1 MFEERAAFIISLTVL
16 ANSVTLSS
24 VNTDLFKS
32 LSPLAADTE
41 WFWNILTSESVRLAK
56 RELLDAISQK
66 LKQKRKKIVAQV
78 LFKIEQR

>member
-1 MFEERAAFIISLTVL
+1 MFEERADFIISLTVL

-41 WFWNILTSESVRLAK
+41 WFWKILTSDEVRLSK

-66 LKQKRKKIVAQV
+66 LKQKRKNDSRSGTI
-78 LFKIEQR
+78 

>member
-1 MFEERAAFIISLTVL
+1 MFEERADFIISLTVL

-41 WFWNILTSESVRLAK
+41 WFWKILTSDEVRLSK
-56 RELLDAISQK
+56 RELLDAISQN
-66 LKQKRKKIVAQV
+66 LKQKRKKIVARV
-78 LFKIEQR
+78 VFKIEQR